1 MSTFTT
7 RHTSVLAALFAH
19 AEHGGTTSRITVL
32 PDQATAVELDYAGLA
47 DAVCRVAAA
56 MAEHGVR
63 QGDRVLLSL
72 PTGPEF
78 LTAFF
83 GAQLLGAVP
92 VATAT
97 AGGFG
102 GMNAFVDRF
111 GQLLRYVQPSAV
123 VAGAQSIA
131 GLQGTVADRPLIDGT
146 QLLEHALT
154 GSGPTAPIRMPNSA
168 DPAFIQCTSGS
179 TGTPKGVVI
188 SQANLAANCEQVARV
203 TGWTRDDVWV
213 GWLPLYHDMGL
224 ICGLCMPL
232 FVGGG
237 TVLFS
242 PTRFVRTPAEWLRH
256 ASTYRATVTGGPN
269 FAFGLAAD
277 KIRDDQLDGVDLT
290 ALRLAFCGSETV
302 HAATVHRFVDRFAR
316 WGMPADAVVP
326 AYGMAEAGLAITSAP
341 RRTPV
346 AFDSISRS
354 AAGRHREARDVD
366 PADPDAIAVTDCGQ
380 AMPATEVRIVDDEGR
395 PVGDNVLGQVQFRG
409 PSRTAGY
416 FGLPDATA
424 AALADDGWWNTGD
437 LGYLRAGG
445 LRITGRIKD
454 LIVIRGVKYFPA
466 DFELAIESVS
476 GVRPGGVVAVGHR
489 GADDDSESLHLIVET
504 DVAASEHER
513 LCKRIR
519 AAVGARTG
527 LHAAEIRLV
536 PKHSVPKT
544 TSGKVRRSAAH
555 QLFMSPRQHAD
566 QRGTERMP

>member
-7 RHTSVLAALFAH
+7 RHTSVLAAMFAY
-19 AEHGGTTSRITVL
+19 AERGGTTSRITVL
-32 PDQATAVELDYAGLA
+32 PDLATAVELDYVALA

-56 MAEHGVR
+56 MAEHGVQ

-78 LTAFF
+78 LTVFF
-83 GAQLLGAVP
+83 GAQLLGVVP
-92 VATAT
+92 VAAAT

-111 GQLLRYVQPSAV
+111 GLLLRYLQPSAV
-123 VAGAQSIA
+123 VAGAQLTA
-131 GLQGTVADRPLIDGT
+131 RLLGTVADRLLIDGGK
-146 QLLEHALT
+146 LLEHALNEP
-154 GSGPTAPIRMPNSA
+154 GPTAPIRMPNSA
-168 DPAFIQCTSGS
+168 DPAFIQFTSGS

-188 SQANLAANCEQVARV
+188 SQANLAANCEQIARV
-203 TGWTRDDVWV
+203 TGWTCDDVWV
-213 GWLPLYHDMGL
+213 GWLPLHHDMGL

-237 TVLFS
+237 TVLFP

-302 HAATVHRFVDRFAR
+302 HAATVQRFVDRFAR

-354 AAGRHREARDVD
+354 AAGRHGEARDVD
-366 PADPDAIAVTDCGQ
+366 PADPDAMAVTDCGH
-380 AMPATEVRIVDDEGR
+380 AMPATEVRIVNDEGE
-395 PVGDNVLGQVQFRG
+395 PVGDDILGQVQFRG

-416 FGLPDATA
+416 FELPDATA
-424 AALADDGWWNTGD
+424 AALTHDGWWNTGD

-476 GVRPGGVVAVGHR
+476 GVRPGGVVAVGHW

-504 DVAASEHER
+504 DVEASEHER
-513 LCKRIR
+513 LRKLIR

-527 LHAAEIRLV
+527 VHAAEIRLV

-566 QRGTERMP
+566 RPGM